1 MRRRTVRE
9 GGLEIQI
16 PSMPMWEQ
24 IGGDMSPGAYGA
36 ILARSDGNALELLEI
51 QPVREA
57 VGDGEAAEVGFPF
70 WSKEAYFDLDD
81 LDPSARDVKSALD
94 SIGME
99 LDTLEHDFTP
109 TQRALVIAEALL
121 GYGHGEEGA
130 AGWSKDVVPGEVK
143 WMTGKIAGPEY
154 LSDEDDLFVR
164 EVLLE
169 DLDIDYEKLLPATG
183 LKVETRGQTVEITEW
198 TDIEDANGEE
208 QPEGEKISRQYAEVE
223 LEDLFDPNGKHRG
236 SYGGD
241 NRDVSL
247 VELAQMDDKDREDA
261 IVAAAIAYLGYF
273 GGTEEFVDEIGD

>member
-121 GYGHGEEGA
+121 GYGHGEEGT

-247 VELAQMDDKDREDA
+247 VELAQMDDKDQEKA
-261 IVAAAIAYLGYF
+261 IVAAAIAYLSYH
-273 GGTEEFVDEIGD
+273 GGSEEFVDEIGD

>member
-1 MRRRTVRE
+1 MRRRAVRE
-9 GGLEIQI
+9 GDLEIQI

-94 SIGME
+94 SIDME

-121 GYGHGEEGA
+121 GYGHGEEGT
-130 AGWSKDVVPGEVK
+130 AGWSEDVVPGEVK
-143 WMTGKIAGPEY
+143 WMSGKIAGPEY

-169 DLDIDYEKLLPATG
+169 DLDIDYEKLLPASG

-198 TDIEDANGEE
+198 TDRTRTAKNSRTAKR
-208 QPEGEKISRQYAEVE
+208 KISRQYAEVE
-223 LEDLFDPNGKHRG
+223 LEDLFNRG
-236 SYGGD
+236 I
-241 NRDVSL
+241 SL
-247 VELAQMDDKDREDA
+247 VELAQMDDRDQEKA
-261 IVAAAIAYLGYF
+261 VVSAAIAYIAYH
-273 GGTEEFVDEIGD
+273 GGKKEFVDEIGE